1 MAGSF
6 SLAVGGSGFPAWG
19 STCSQGDGTECCQ
32 AGDRGGYSYPSQ
44 LWFSLEKLGKGTWV
58 P

>member
-6 SLAVGGSGFPAWG
+6 SLAVGGSGFPACG
-19 STCSQGDGTECCQ
+19 STCSQGDGTGCCQ
-32 AGDRGGYSYPSQ
+32 AGGRGGYSSLSQ
-44 LWFSLEKLGKGTWV
+44 LWFSLKKLGKGTWV